1 MTGSG
6 RETLGG
12 SSPGNFPIIFRKVF
26 MPDDNSFAD
35 LMQGDMKVRLSEVHV
50 DGDAQL

>member
-1 MTGSG
+1 
-6 RETLGG
+6 
-12 SSPGNFPIIFRKVF
+12 